1 MNDQGKRSRDF
12 AADWKRIQETLA
24 DAARLSSREI
34 QRGVDYAKKNLERVH
49 LVQRRKDLFAELG
62 RNLYEA
68 HLDGLP
74 SDVARF
80 LAETEFSEIIAEL
93 EDVDAEIASRTDK
106 GQEGGRKARSSD
118 EASDK

>member
-1 MNDQGKRSRDF
+1 MTDSDNQRRPPL
-12 AADWKRIQETLA
+12 ADWRKIQETLA

-34 QRGVDYAKKNLERVH
+34 QRGVDYARRNLEKVH
-49 LVQRRKDLFAELG
+49 LLQRRKDLFSQLG

-74 SDVARF
+74 PEVERF

-93 EDVDAEIASRTDK
+93 KDVDSEIARRT
-106 GQEGGRKARSSD
+106 GSGGSGDAGTRA
-118 EASDK
+118 